1 MNGTN
6 ELSAAL
12 AAVTADAVDEL
23 LAGYVGR
30 NVLIRTVT
38 MYHLGRVEAVTA
50 KFVRLEAASWVADA
64 GRWSTALAQGVS
76 ELREVEPFVA
86 GVLVAVD
93 AIVDLTEWS
102 HELPKAAK

>member
-50 KFVRLEAASWVADA
+50 KFVRLYPAWAALVDADGALTEA
-64 GRWSTALAQGVS
+64 GRAIEGALG
-76 ELREVEPFVA
+76 
-86 GVLVAVD
+86 
-93 AIVDLTEWS
+93 
-102 HELPKAAK
+102 